1 MKMTHDQTERLIG
14 VVIAFIIA
22 LLSIFGY
29 NVAVV
34 QPAMERAATISV
46 MGPDAYAVNC
56 SAVLACVEGAK

>member
-1 MKMTHDQTERLIG
+1 MTHEQTERLIG

-29 NVAVV
+29 NVTIV
-34 QPAMERAATISV
+34 QPAIERAATISV
-46 MGPDAYAVNC
+46 MGPEVVSC

>member
-1 MKMTHDQTERLIG
+1 MNLNHEQTERLIG
-14 VVIAFIIA
+14 AVIAFVLV

-46 MGPDAYAVNC
+46 FGPDVVDC
-56 SAVLACVEGAK
+56 GAVLACVESAK